1 MLGPIIVSLVGI
13 SLPVVGGIWLAPKQ
27 DRDHARSVLTR
38 QCRGYVRSLLT
49 AAQGELDIKHLP
61 AGLGSSSTYRA
72 G

>member
-27 DRDHARSVLTR
+27 DREHARLMLTR

-49 AAQGELDIKHLP
+49 AAQGEINIRHLP
-61 AGLGSSSTYRA
+61 AGLGSSSTYPT